1 MPEDSERNGG
11 WRAEIGVEIG
21 GLGEKEIL
29 EVSLL
34 LDAFCRSTSEDKAV
48 STGGLDEKELC

>member
-21 GLGEKEIL
+21 GLEEKETL
-29 EVSLL
+29 DVPLF
-34 LDAFCRSTSEDKAV
+34 LDAFCRSPSEDKAV
-48 STGGLDEKELC
+48 SADGLGKKESC